1 VSDPQDETTR
11 LQAIRDKPTQ
21 HWAVMVYRNGADIL
35 TIESNHLS
43 GKPEF
48 SDEDAQCIRDC
59 ARHLLA
65 FIGGEDP
72 ASALEAARQEIAEW
86 KALYEKKQALYDH
99 AHAQW
104 ESAEAQV
111 DALTRA
117 QADKTLLR
125 DWRWQDEALQRIYGM
140 AQDALGIEP
149 PHVIVPDDVADLVER
164 AFNAERATVD
174 ALTAALRALEAKWRK
189 EVAGGWRNGVVIAIE
204 RCADDLAV
212 LLDERGSR

>member
-1 VSDPQDETTR
+1 MTTPF
-11 LQAIRDKPTQ
+11 IP
-21 HWAVMVYRNGADIL
+21 
-35 TIESNHLS
+35 IEEQPHTTAKMFCRS
-43 GKPEF
+43 
-48 SDEDAQCIRDC
+48 C
-59 ARHLLA
+59 ARVAVHVWPTRTEVQNLECSGCGKVGFLMFHSDVPIRTIRPPGATVTLAAFNALLA
-65 FIGGEDP
+65 ERDG
-72 ASALEAARQEIAEW
+72 LQ
-86 KALYEKKQALYDH
+86 
-99 AHAQW
+99 
-104 ESAEAQV
+104 AQV

-174 ALTAALRALEAKWRK
+174 ALTATLRALEAKWRK

>member
-1 VSDPQDETTR
+1 MPQPSEDETTR
-11 LQAIRDKPTQ
+11 LQAIQRWALDFGRSTLERDP
-21 HWAVMVYRNGADIL
+21 RADVLFLFERI
-35 TIESNHLS
+35 
-43 GKPEF
+43 
-48 SDEDAQCIRDC
+48 AQ
-59 ARHLLA
+59 L
-65 FIGGEDP
+65 
-72 ASALEAARQEIAEW
+72 
-86 KALYEKKQALYDH
+86 
-99 AHAQW
+99 
-104 ESAEAQV
+104 EAQV

-174 ALTAALRALEAKWRK
+174 ALTATLRALEAKWRK

-204 RCADDLAV
+204 RCADDLAAV
-212 LLDERGSR
+212 LLDRTGAGDKS

>member
-1 VSDPQDETTR
+1 MSEDETTR
-11 LQAIRDKPTQ
+11 LQAIRDELSGRVKAHIAYCEFDRQQPCDCPEQ
-21 HWAVMVYRNGADIL
+21 ALRVDIL
-35 TIESNHLS
+35 
-43 GKPEF
+43 
-48 SDEDAQCIRDC
+48 A
-59 ARHLLA
+59 
-65 FIGGEDP
+65 
-72 ASALEAARQEIAEW
+72 ALEAQASVLEAATMREQLALSLFRAEQAA
-86 KALYEKKQALYDH
+86 KA
-99 AHAQW
+99 
-104 ESAEAQV
+104 SAEAQV

-164 AFNAERATVD
+164 AFNAERLTVD
-174 ALTAALRALEAKWRK
+174 ALTATLRALEAKWRK